1 MALLKPQFMREHPV
15 QSGMIWAVGFVA
27 LFLLIDWATGILPMN
42 PGFIGL
48 MIVLG
53 IPAGLG
59 WGYSMKAY
67 HDREASR

>member
-1 MALLKPQFMREHPV
+1 MALLKPKFMREHPV
-15 QSGMIWAVGFVA
+15 QSGMVWGAAFVG
-27 LFLLIDWATGILPMN
+27 LFLLLMWVTGILPLSI
-42 PGFIGL
+42 PFIGL

-53 IPAGLG
+53 IPAALG